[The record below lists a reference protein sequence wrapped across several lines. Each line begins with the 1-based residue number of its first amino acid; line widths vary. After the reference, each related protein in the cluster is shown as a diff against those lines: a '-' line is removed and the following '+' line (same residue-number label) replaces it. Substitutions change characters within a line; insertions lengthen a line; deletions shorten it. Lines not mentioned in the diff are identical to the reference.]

1 MVDSN
6 LKLSVKIKK
15 GVTIETVVYNDV
27 NFTVDI
33 INRFQNNAIFKQNAS
48 VRFSWCKTAFV
59 CWGCHVSP
67 HSIQTIYTRVKY
79 SKVNRS

>member
-48 VRFSWCKTAFV
+48 VRFS
-59 CWGCHVSP
+59 
-67 HSIQTIYTRVKY
+67 
-79 SKVNRS
+79 